1 MAKLNQMKKF
11 TATMII
17 LITFAV
23 FCTSAALAAAPT
35 YRVPASAYTDEEGLA
50 SFEINVS
57 IAGVYAGAQ
66 FELILD
72 NGITIERVSFNKG
85 GGAGVLPPTF
95 ARGSYYFSLIAGGN
109 NYDGDLVCTVRI
121 SYTGKEP
128 AEITVAG
135 IQSHFVN
142 SPGNVTTYTNSSR
155 STILVIPYEPPA
167 APSPAPPFTPSPAPP
182 FTPLPAPSFTPPLTP
197 PLDDDGNL
205 DEITQTLG
213 GQTTSGI
220 GLDEIEL
227 DDIDMLPEFDI
238 DISSDPEE
246 IIAVP
251 EEGAVDDE
259 VTTEFADS
267 GDDQI
272 PLAELLGERYLT
284 WIWIIVA
291 TFISAVVA
299 SVFSEIKHHRDLKL
313 KAAAEGAATGTAESA
328 ETGTVEGATECA
340 STDTTEGTS
349 TITAEGA
356 ASDTTKDATT
366 NNADDTTNNTENKQ

>member
-182 FTPLPAPSFTPPLTP
+182 FTPPTTTPQ
-197 PLDDDGNL
+197 DDDENIDGM
-205 DEITQTLG
+205 TQTLG

-220 GLDEIEL
+220 GLDEIDL
-227 DDIDMLPEFDI
+227 DEIDIVPEFDI

-251 EEGAVDDE
+251 EEDAIDDE
-259 VTTEFADS
+259 MMPEYADNE
-267 GDDQI
+267 DDQT
-272 PLAELLGERYLT
+272 PLAELLGEKYLT

-291 TFISAVVA
+291 TFLSAVVA

-313 KAAAEGAATGTAESA
+313 KAAAEGAAT
-328 ETGTVEGATECA
+328 
-340 STDTTEGTS
+340 
-349 TITAEGA
+349 
-356 ASDTTKDATT
+356 
-366 NNADDTTNNTENKQ
+366 NNADDTADNTENKQ